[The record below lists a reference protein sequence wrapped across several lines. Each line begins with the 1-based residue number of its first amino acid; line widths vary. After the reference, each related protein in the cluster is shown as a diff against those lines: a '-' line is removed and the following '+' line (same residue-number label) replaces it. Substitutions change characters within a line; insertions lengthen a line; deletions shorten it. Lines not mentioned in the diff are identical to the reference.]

1 VLSNTKV
8 DEFVVLVEHAQKIHR
23 EGETDD
29 LPTHKQKRE
38 EEEMDSDYS
47 PAFKREMQNLD
58 ENMCRAPP

>member
-38 EEEMDSDYS
+38 EEEVDSK
-47 PAFKREMQNLD
+47 FG
-58 ENMCRAPP
+58 